1 MIHSLKKN
9 VVPILRE
16 CGFKGSFPHF
26 YRKLECRLD
35 LIMFQFSAW
44 GGTLYVEVSKCA
56 PDGHLDVS
64 GEFYTPNKVKVYCI
78 DLAHRKRLGRHT
90 QEMFKFNENN
100 TVVVSTYVR
109 EALQEAE
116 DWWSSYPNWWI
127 QY

>member
-9 VVPILRE
+9 VVPVLKG

-26 YRKLECRLD
+26 YRKLESRLD

-56 PDGHLDVS
+56 PDGHIDVS
-64 GEFYTPNKVKVYCI
+64 GEFYASNKVKVYYI
-78 DLAHRKRLGRHT
+78 DLAHRKRLGNKT
-90 QEMFKFNENN
+90 KEMFKFDKNN
-100 TVVVSTYVR
+100 TVAVSICVKDV
-109 EALQEAE
+109 LQEAE

-127 QY
+127 